1 MENLYQKL
9 DGAFNNCDY
18 NCRQQKHLE
27 HLQNTYMK
35 YLQKYYSYYFKY
47 LSHKGINNSYDKGI
61 AENASNTY
69 RRISFRMNNIMN
81 KINENVNNL
90 DTKINKNKIMIQKYN
105 KINEDLLEEIEN
117 IKKKIDNYKSNIFSN
132 KEQIINNNKKGKDL
146 KNKFYLYYSIL
157 ISILIILFIGLYRYI
172 FLEYPLESSSKN
184 ILKKF
189 ISNKR

>member
-27 HLQNTYMK
+27 HLQSTYMK

-61 AENASNTY
+61 AQNASNTY

-81 KINENVNNL
+81 KINESVNNL
-90 DTKINKNKIMIQKYN
+90 DTKINKNKITIYKYN
-105 KINEDLLEEIEN
+105 KINEHLLVEIEK
-117 IKKKIDNYKSNIFSN
+117 IKKKIDNYKSSIFSN
-132 KEQIINNNKKGKDL
+132 KEQIINNNNKGKDL
-146 KNKFYLYYSIL
+146 KYKFYLYYSIL
-157 ISILIILFIGLYRYI
+157 IFILIIIFIAIYRYI
-172 FLEYPLESSSKN
+172 FLEYPLESFVKN
-184 ILKKF
+184 ITKKIVF
-189 ISNKR
+189 DKK